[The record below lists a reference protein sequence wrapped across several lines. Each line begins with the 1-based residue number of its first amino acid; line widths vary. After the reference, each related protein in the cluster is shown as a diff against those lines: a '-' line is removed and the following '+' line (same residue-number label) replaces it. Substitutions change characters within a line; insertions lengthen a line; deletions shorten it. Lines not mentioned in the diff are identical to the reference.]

1 MKKKI
6 GILIIIIA
14 LVCFIVLWNNREKI
28 IELENN
34 IKSEIYGEPIY
45 EDGTINNKFWG
56 IESNGTKP
64 IETRRGL
71 SNAIDYASKN
81 NIRYIKLEKGTYLV
95 NCYSNESVV
104 LKSNIEFDLNGST
117 IKQNLVNQKRY
128 NVLSIHNVENVRV
141 FNGKIEGDKETHKYT
156 EENESAEL
164 GMGLS
169 LRGCKNV
176 EITNLEICN
185 MTGDGIYINESLENK
200 VSDVK
205 IFNCNIHT
213 SRRQGISIITGK
225 NIFIEN
231 NNIHNIRGIDPQSGI
246 DIERNE
252 EEQTSDNIY
261 IKNNTFYNIEH
272 NCILSFYGITNLYI
286 QNNIF
291 YGKNNIKDKKE
302 ETYVIENN
310 EFIE

>member
-156 EENESAEL
+156 EENESAE
-164 GMGLS
+164 S
-169 LRGCKNV
+169 V
-176 EITNLEICN
+176 ESITTNRRRTGEIPQRN
-185 MTGDGIYINESLENK
+185 TPPVAGTRRRRIENIQEQPVVQSNEPTGHFYVRTGDEKIEIAPQGESIGRIGSFAKMCMLNPLI
-200 VSDVK
+200 SRNHAMLIPD
-205 IFNCNIHT
+205 
-213 SRRQGISIITGK
+213 SRRGTVTIADENSLNGTSVDDGQGRRKLNRDESAVLHPGDR
-225 NIFIEN
+225 FWLADELFMIE
-231 NNIHNIRGIDPQSGI
+231 G
-246 DIERNE
+246 
-252 EEQTSDNIY
+252 
-261 IKNNTFYNIEH
+261 
-272 NCILSFYGITNLYI
+272 
-286 QNNIF
+286 
-291 YGKNNIKDKKE
+291 DK
-302 ETYVIENN
+302 
-310 EFIE
+310 